1 MLMSRRRW
9 ELSKVFEGKNC
20 CESTVTAREC
30 VYAMCIK
37 FLKAGWSEANLPKAA
52 TKENFK
58 ETRPIKLCKHLISNF
73 ETFLGEFWWK
83 SDGKYLEEMFWR
95 KIFGGELLVENIR

>member
-1 MLMSRRRW
+1 MPNANLRVVKEAKQNMLMSRRRW

-37 FLKAGWSEANLPKAA
+37 FLKAGWSEANLPNAT

-58 ETRPIKLCKHLISNF
+58 ETRPSKL
-73 ETFLGEFWWK
+73 
-83 SDGKYLEEMFWR
+83 
-95 KIFGGELLVENIR
+95 